1 VKGNRV
7 QVTVRLEPQVLQA
20 AKQRASEMK
29 VSLSAALA
37 EAAKESLLSS
47 YRSEREQEILKAA
60 DRNFHALR
68 RLEQQLRLDIQVLKE
83 MVGLG
88 MRSFFNHTTA
98 IPDTLKTAALLSGK
112 QRFHRFLDLLAR
124 NLRTGES
131 ILSDIPSLEP
141 ESEAGKP
148 SLPSE
153 PATKSVQSEQT
164 ANSIAVDSV
173 GASNRRPLPAHTT
186 AHSSSRQLSHGRESW
201 GLFGRTDEK

>member
-7 QVTVRLEPQVLQA
+7 QVTVRLEPRVLQA
-20 AKQRASEMK
+20 AKQRASELK

-47 YRSEREQEILKAA
+47 YRNEREQEILKAA

-68 RLEQQLRLDIQVLKE
+68 RLEQQLRVDIQVLKE

-131 ILSDIPSLEP
+131 ILSDIPSVGP
-141 ESEAGKP
+141 ESEAGK
-148 SLPSE
+148 SSSQE
-153 PATKSVQSEQT
+153 EAATKSVQPQET
-164 ANSIAVDSV
+164 AKSIAGEGV
-173 GASNRRPLPAHTT
+173 GASDRRPSPAHTA

-201 GLFGRTDEK
+201 GLFGRSDEK

>member
-7 QVTVRLEPQVLQA
+7 QVTVRLEPRVLQA

-68 RLEQQLRLDIQVLKE
+68 RLEQQLRVDIQVLKE

-131 ILSDIPSLEP
+131 ILSDIPSVGP
-141 ESEAGKP
+141 ESEAGK
-148 SLPSE
+148 SSSQE
-153 PATKSVQSEQT
+153 EAATKSVQPQET
-164 ANSIAVDSV
+164 AKSIAGEGV
-173 GASNRRPLPAHTT
+173 GASDRRPSPAHTA

-201 GLFGRTDEK
+201 GLFGRSDEK

>member
-7 QVTVRLEPQVLQA
+7 QVTVRLEPRVLLA
-20 AKQRASEMK
+20 AKQRASETK

-98 IPDTLKTAALLSGK
+98 IPDALKTAALLSGK

-131 ILSDIPSLEP
+131 ILSDVP
-141 ESEAGKP
+141 
-148 SLPSE
+148 PSE
-153 PATKSVQSEQT
+153 PQFESMK
-164 ANSIAVDSV
+164 
-173 GASNRRPLPAHTT
+173 PLPESKMTSDESAKNISRQRPPAHAH
-186 AHSSSRQLSHGRESW
+186 AHSSARHSSNDGEAL
-201 GLFGRTDEK
+201 GLFGQNDKD

>member
-1 VKGNRV
+1 VRANRV
-7 QVTVRLEPQVLQA
+7 QVTVRLEPRVLQA

-98 IPDTLKTAALLSGK
+98 IPDALKTAALLSGK

-141 ESEAGKP
+141 ESETGK
-148 SLPSE
+148 SSSQE
-153 PATKSVQSEQT
+153 EGATKSVQPQQT
-164 ANSIAVDSV
+164 ANAIAVESV
-173 GASNRRPLPAHTT
+173 GASSRRPSPAHTA
-186 AHSSSRQLSHGRESW
+186 AHSSSRQLSQGRESW

>member
-1 VKGNRV
+1 VKGNRI
-7 QVTVRLEPQVLQA
+7 QVTVRLEPRVLQA

-68 RLEQQLRLDIQVLKE
+68 RLEQQVRLDIQVLKE

-131 ILSDIPSLEP
+131 ILSDVPSLEP
-141 ESEAGKP
+141 ESEAGKSSSP
-148 SLPSE
+148 NE
-153 PATKSVQSEQT
+153 AATKSVQLEQT
-164 ANSIAVDSV
+164 TKSIAGESV
-173 GASNRRPLPAHTT
+173 SAHDRRPSPAHAG
-186 AHSSSRQLSHGRESW
+186 AHSSSRQLSLGRESW

>member
-1 VKGNRV
+1 MKGNRV
-7 QVTVRLEPQVLQA
+7 QVTVRLEPRVFQA

-98 IPDTLKTAALLSGK
+98 VPDALRRRRFSAASNG
-112 QRFHRFLDLLAR
+112 
-124 NLRTGES
+124 
-131 ILSDIPSLEP
+131 
-141 ESEAGKP
+141 
-148 SLPSE
+148 
-153 PATKSVQSEQT
+153 
-164 ANSIAVDSV
+164 SIAFWTYWPGIFVP
-173 GASNRRPLPAHTT
+173 ASR
-186 AHSSSRQLSHGRESW
+186 S
-201 GLFGRTDEK
+201 

>member
-1 VKGNRV
+1 VKNNRV
-7 QVTVRLEPQVLQA
+7 QVTVRLEPRVLQA

-98 IPDTLKTAALLSGK
+98 IPDALKTAALLSGK

-141 ESEAGKP
+141 VSEAGKP
-148 SLPSE
+148 SSQSD
-153 PATKSVQSEQT
+153 ATTKSAQPEQMAKT
-164 ANSIAVDSV
+164 VTGESI
-173 GASNRRPLPAHTT
+173 GAHDRRTSPAHAA
-186 AHSSSRQLSHGRESW
+186 AHSSSRQLSHGRENW
-201 GLFGRTDEK
+201 GLFGRSDEK

>member
-1 VKGNRV
+1 MKGNRV
-7 QVTVRLEPQVLQA
+7 QVTVRLEPRVLQA

-98 IPDTLKTAALLSGK
+98 IPDAI
-112 QRFHRFLDLLAR
+112 QLDDR
-124 NLRTGES
+124 
-131 ILSDIPSLEP
+131 
-141 ESEAGKP
+141 
-148 SLPSE
+148 
-153 PATKSVQSEQT
+153 
-164 ANSIAVDSV
+164 
-173 GASNRRPLPAHTT
+173 
-186 AHSSSRQLSHGRESW
+186 
-201 GLFGRTDEK
+201 

>member
-1 VKGNRV
+1 MKVNRV
-7 QVTVRLEPQVLQA
+7 QVTVRLEPRILQA

-60 DRNFHALR
+60 DRNFHAVR

-131 ILSDIPSLEP
+131 ILSDIPSLDP
-141 ESEAGKP
+141 ESETGK
-148 SLPSE
+148 SSSQE
-153 PATKSVQSEQT
+153 QAVTKSVQPQE
-164 ANSIAVDSV
+164 AAKSIAGESS
-173 GASNRRPLPAHTT
+173 GAHDRRPSPAHAAT
-186 AHSSSRQLSHGRESW
+186 HSSSRQLSLGRDSW
-201 GLFGRTDEK
+201 GLFGRTNEK

>member
-7 QVTVRLEPQVLQA
+7 QVTVRLEPRVLQA

-124 NLRTGES
+124 NLRTGDS

-141 ESEAGKP
+141 ESETGK
-148 SLPSE
+148 SSSQE
-153 PATKSVQSEQT
+153 EATTKSVQPEQT
-164 ANSIAVDSV
+164 AKSIVGESV
-173 GASNRRPLPAHTT
+173 GASDRRPSPAHAA
-186 AHSSSRQLSHGRESW
+186 AHSSSRQISRGRESW
-201 GLFGRTDEK
+201 GLFERTDEK

>member
-1 VKGNRV
+1 VRGNRV
-7 QVTVRLEPQVLQA
+7 QVTVRLEPRVLQA
-20 AKQRASEMK
+20 ARQRASEMK

-60 DRNFHALR
+60 DRNLNALR

-88 MRSFFNHTTA
+88 MRSFFNHTTP
-98 IPDTLKTAALLSGK
+98 IPDALKTAALLSGK

-131 ILSDIPSLEP
+131 ILSDISSLEP
-141 ESEAGKP
+141 ESETEKP

-153 PATKSVQSEQT
+153 PATKSAQSEQT
-164 ANSIAVDSV
+164 ANSITIESV
-173 GASNRRPLPAHTT
+173 GASNRRSSPAQTP
-186 AHSSSRQLSHGRESW
+186 AHSSSRQLSQGRESW

>member
-1 VKGNRV
+1 MKGNRV
-7 QVTVRLEPQVLQA
+7 QVTVRLEPRVLQA

-68 RLEQQLRLDIQVLKE
+68 RLEQQLRVDIQVLKE

-131 ILSDIPSLEP
+131 ILSDIPSVGP
-141 ESEAGKP
+141 ESEAGK
-148 SLPSE
+148 SSSQE
-153 PATKSVQSEQT
+153 EAATKSVQPQET
-164 ANSIAVDSV
+164 AKSIAGEGV
-173 GASNRRPLPAHTT
+173 GASDRRPSPAHTA

-201 GLFGRTDEK
+201 GLFGRSDEK

>member
-7 QVTVRLEPQVLQA
+7 QVTVRLEPRVLQA

-98 IPDTLKTAALLSGK
+98 IPDALKTAALLSGK

-131 ILSDIPSLEP
+131 ILSEIPSFAP
-141 ESEAGKP
+141 ESEAEKP
-148 SLPSE
+148 SSQSD
-153 PATKSVQSEQT
+153 AITKSAPSEQT
-164 ANSIAVDSV
+164 AKTVAGESI
-173 GASNRRPLPAHTT
+173 GAHDRRPSPAHAAT
-186 AHSSSRQLSHGRESW
+186 HSSSRQLPQGRESW
-201 GLFGRTDEK
+201 GLFGRANEK

>member
-7 QVTVRLEPQVLQA
+7 QVTVRLEPRVLQA

-60 DRNFHALR
+60 DRNFHAVR

-98 IPDTLKTAALLSGK
+98 IPDMLKTAALLSGK

-141 ESEAGKP
+141 DSETGK
-148 SLPSE
+148 SSSQE
-153 PATKSVQSEQT
+153 EGATKSAQPQQT
-164 ANSIAVDSV
+164 AISIAVESV
-173 GASNRRPLPAHTT
+173 GASNRRPSPAHATT
-186 AHSSSRQLSHGRESW
+186 HSSSRQISQGRESW
-201 GLFGRTDEK
+201 GLFGRTD

>member
-7 QVTVRLEPQVLQA
+7 QVTVRLEPRVLQA

-60 DRNFHALR
+60 DRNFHAVR

-98 IPDTLKTAALLSGK
+98 IPDMLKTAALLSGK

-131 ILSDIPSLEP
+131 ILSDIPSLDP
-141 ESEAGKP
+141 ESETGKP
-148 SLPSE
+148 SSQSN
-153 PATKSVQSEQT
+153 AAAKSTQSEQT
-164 ANSIAVDSV
+164 ANSIAVETV
-173 GASNRRPLPAHTT
+173 GANDRRPSPAHGA
-186 AHSSSRQLSHGRESW
+186 AHSASRQLSHGRESW
-201 GLFGRTDEK
+201 GLFGRTNEK

>member
-1 VKGNRV
+1 MKGNRV
-7 QVTVRLEPQVLQA
+7 QVTVRVEPQVLQA

-68 RLEQQLRLDIQVLKE
+68 RLEQQVRLDIQVLKE

-141 ESEAGKP
+141 ESEAGK
-148 SLPSE
+148 SS
-153 PATKSVQSEQT
+153 SQSEVAAKSDQPEVT
-164 ANSIAVDSV
+164 AKTVAGDSIGTHD
-173 GASNRRPLPAHTT
+173 RRPSPAHTAT
-186 AHSSSRQLSHGRESW
+186 HSSSRQLSHGRESW
-201 GLFGRTDEK
+201 GLFERTDE

>member
-1 VKGNRV
+1 MKGNRV
-7 QVTVRLEPQVLQA
+7 QVTVRLDPRVLQA

-60 DRNFHALR
+60 DRNFHAVR

-131 ILSDIPSLEP
+131 ILSDIPSLDS

-148 SLPSE
+148 SSQSN
-153 PATKSVQSEQT
+153 AAAKSAQSEQT
-164 ANSIAVDSV
+164 ANSIAVETV
-173 GASNRRPLPAHTT
+173 GAHDRRPSPAH
-186 AHSSSRQLSHGRESW
+186 AAPHSASRQLSHERESW
-201 GLFGRTDEK
+201 GLFGRTNEK

>member
-68 RLEQQLRLDIQVLKE
+68 RLEQQIRLDIQVLKE

-98 IPDTLKTAALLSGK
+98 IPDALKTAALLSGK

-124 NLRTGES
+124 NIRTGES
-131 ILSDIPSLEP
+131 ILNDIPSVEP
-141 ESEAGKP
+141 ESEAGK
-148 SLPSE
+148 SSSQIDA
-153 PATKSVQSEQT
+153 ATKSIQPEQSAKTVVGE
-164 ANSIAVDSV
+164 SV
-173 GASNRRPLPAHTT
+173 GTNDRRPSPAHAT

-201 GLFGRTDEK
+201 GLFGRAGEK

>member
-7 QVTVRLEPQVLQA
+7 QVTVRLEPRVLQA

-60 DRNFHALR
+60 DRNFHAVR

-83 MVGLG
+83 MIGLG

-98 IPDTLKTAALLSGK
+98 IPDALKTAALLSGK
-112 QRFHRFLDLLAR
+112 QRFHRFLDLLAK

-131 ILSDIPSLEP
+131 ILSDIPSIEP
-141 ESEAGKP
+141 EAEVGK
-148 SLPSE
+148 SSSQIDA
-153 PATKSVQSEQT
+153 ATKSVQPEQSAKT
-164 ANSIAVDSV
+164 VVVESV
-173 GASNRRPLPAHTT
+173 GTNDMRPSPAHAT

-201 GLFGRTDEK
+201 GLFGRAGEK

>member
-1 VKGNRV
+1 VKGNRI
-7 QVTVRLEPQVLQA
+7 QVTIRLEPPVLQA
-20 AKQRASEMK
+20 ARQRASEMK

-60 DRNFHALR
+60 DRNFHAVR

-124 NLRTGES
+124 NIRTGES
-131 ILSDIPSLEP
+131 ILSDTPSLET
-141 ESEAGKP
+141 ESDTGNSSPQREA
-148 SLPSE
+148 
-153 PATKSVQSEQT
+153 ATKSVELEQT
-164 ANSIAVDSV
+164 TKSIAGESV
-173 GASNRRPLPAHTT
+173 SAHDRRPSPAHAA
-186 AHSSSRQLSHGRESW
+186 AHSSSRQLPQGRETW
-201 GLFGRTDEK
+201 GLFGRPGEK